1 MRRYRKYPNRRLYD
15 LDHSRYVTIEDV
27 RREIARGE
35 SIEVADSKEGRDIT
49 RTVLL
54 QILTE
59 QEERGRQ
66 PVLTNRTIEQII
78 RFYDDRFGSVA
89 STYIE
94 QGILAFLAH
103 QDQYRERMRKLAGMN
118 PLEVMR
124 QTMDFWDPR
133 PRGEAPESGP
143 EPRDDEERD

>member
-27 RREIARGE
+27 RREIAQGE

-49 RTVLL
+49 RNVLL

-66 PVLTNRTIEQII
+66 PVLTNRVIEQII
-78 RFYDDRFGSVA
+78 RFYDDRFGGIA
-89 STYIE
+89 SSYIE

-103 QDQYRERMRKLAGMN
+103 QDEYRERMRKLADMN
-118 PLEVMR
+118 PLEVMH

-133 PRGEAPESGP
+133 PRGDTSESGP
-143 EPRDDEERD
+143 EPRDDEDRD